1 MDDVELVGVH
11 DDGEHLVLAGPDG
24 GRYLLAID
32 EPLRAAVRRDRA
44 RLGQLQIAID
54 GSLRPKEIQR
64 RIRGGMS
71 AQELAEASGL
81 PLEHVLRYEG
91 PVMAEREHVA
101 QRARGTAVQR
111 TGSTAVSLEALV
123 SQRLGA
129 RGVAGEREWDAWR
142 EDTGSWVVQVSFT
155 AGGRARAGQ
164 WRFDPGAA
172 HLEPMDDEARWLT
185 ARTEQE
191 GPLGGGARRLS
202 AVKVQEKV
210 YDVEADGGVRP
221 STRESAPRDR
231 TVDLLDAL
239 RGRRGKRQPVHDG
252 EGEPEQGDLVDEL
265 LEGADAPPPAAHPP
279 ASRPDEATD
288 AEILALPEP
297 PRCPTSPSR
306 SPAPTRSTSPTT
318 AHPGPTTARPRSPG
332 ARPAPAASS
341 AARASPAGTTSSSGP
356 RRTDGSSTRVCHA
369 SRAGGR
375 LRSSSGVG
383 QDGRPWQSWSSSPGR
398 WTAASRPWRSRWTT
412 TTPPRAAGA

>member
-101 QRARGTAVQR
+101 QRARATAVQR

-129 RGVAGEREWDAWR
+129 RGVADEREWDAWR

-155 AGGRARAGQ
+155 AGGRTRAGQ

-221 STRESAPRDR
+221 STREAAPRDR

-239 RGRRGKRQPVHDG
+239 RGRRGKRQPVLDG

-297 PRCPTSPSR
+297 AAAADEPTGADDEIDLTDATAPEPDDATTPEPDDDAAPVSRRQSR
-306 SPAPTRSTSPTT
+306 SRGKQRRASVPSWDDIVF
-318 AHPGPTTARPRSPG
+318 G
-332 ARPAPAASS
+332 ARK
-341 AARASPAGTTSSSGP
+341 
-356 RRTDGSSTRVCHA
+356 D
-369 SRAGGR
+369 
-375 LRSSSGVG
+375 
-383 QDGRPWQSWSSSPGR
+383 
-398 WTAASRPWRSRWTT
+398 
-412 TTPPRAAGA
+412 

>member
-1 MDDVELVGVH
+1 M
-11 DDGEHLVLAGPDG
+11 
-24 GRYLLAID
+24 
-32 EPLRAAVRRDRA
+32 
-44 RLGQLQIAID
+44 
-54 GSLRPKEIQR
+54 
-64 RIRGGMS
+64 
-71 AQELAEASGL
+71 
-81 PLEHVLRYEG
+81 
-91 PVMAEREHVA
+91 
-101 QRARGTAVQR
+101 QR

-129 RGVAGEREWDAWR
+129 RGVVGEREWDAWR
-142 EDTGSWVVQVSFT
+142 EDTGSWVVQVSFA

-191 GPLGGGARRLS
+191 GPLGAGARRLS

-221 STRESAPRDR
+221 STREATPRDR

-239 RGRRGKRQPVHDG
+239 RGRRGKRQPVLDG

-297 PRCPTSPSR
+297 VSAQAHDEAVDEAVVADEIDLTQDAAAGSDDDAAPVSRRQARSRGKQRRASVPSWDDIVF
-306 SPAPTRSTSPTT
+306 
-318 AHPGPTTARPRSPG
+318 G
-332 ARPAPAASS
+332 ARK
-341 AARASPAGTTSSSGP
+341 
-356 RRTDGSSTRVCHA
+356 D
-369 SRAGGR
+369 
-375 LRSSSGVG
+375 
-383 QDGRPWQSWSSSPGR
+383 
-398 WTAASRPWRSRWTT
+398 
-412 TTPPRAAGA
+412 